1 MSGVRMPEGVTL
13 WPIAKLSPYFRNP
26 RTHTQDQVVTMAR
39 LMRRFGWTDPIVVDE
54 QNGILAGHLR
64 YAAALHMGLKQVP
77 VIEVTHLT
85 EEEKRAFVVGHNAIA
100 LKSGWDP
107 RLLAGH
113 MEGIQDEE
121 LTVLAGISDA
131 ELERL
136 EQQASAGIQE
146 LERAGTDP
154 GQDQDGGGGTEA
166 AAGQGPARDQ
176 LTQVKCPH
184 CQLEFYL
191 APPAQEG

>member
-26 RTHTQDQVVTMAR
+26 RTHTQDQVTTMAR

-77 VIEVTHLT
+77 VIEVTHLN
-85 EEEKRAFVVGHNAIA
+85 EEEKRAFVVAHNSIA

-107 RLLAGH
+107 KLLTGALDALVD
-113 MEGIQDEE
+113 QE
-121 LTVLAGISDA
+121 LIDLAGISDA

-136 EQQASAGIQE
+136 ERQASAGIEE
-146 LERAGTDP
+146 LERTGADP
-154 GQDQDGGGGTEA
+154 GQGQDGAGSTDGAGGQE
-166 AAGQGPARDQ
+166 PVRDQ
-176 LTQVKCPH
+176 LQQVKCPH

-191 APPAQEG
+191 AAAGQEG